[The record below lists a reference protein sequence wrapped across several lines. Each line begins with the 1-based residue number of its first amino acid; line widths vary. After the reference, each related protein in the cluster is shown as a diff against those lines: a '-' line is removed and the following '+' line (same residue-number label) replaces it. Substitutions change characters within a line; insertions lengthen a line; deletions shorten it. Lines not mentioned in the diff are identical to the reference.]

1 MLVLARKKNQSIII
15 GDNIEVFIVDV
26 SHDQVKLGIKAPKS
40 IAVNRKE
47 VYENVKQQMQEA
59 VNSDFNSLKDVS
71 SIQKKNK
78 FN

>member
-15 GDNIEVFIVDV
+15 GDNIEIFIIDV

-47 VYENVKQQMQEA
+47 IYESVKQQMQEA
-59 VNSDFNSLKDVS
+59 VNSDFNRLKDVKN
-71 SIQKKNK
+71 IQKKNK